1 MSADVTAHEGVQDAT
16 EPAHKPLRADA
27 QRNYDKIIET
37 ARQMFR
43 EKSAD
48 VSMDAIAKRAG
59 VGPGTLYRH
68 FPSRDA
74 LVDAVMLD
82 WVKRVTASADEV
94 IATGGTS
101 REVLVAWLDEFFDH
115 VSRYQGAAAKFGAA
129 MDDPT
134 SPMYRKCVALGQA
147 NRSVLASVEERGDLR
162 EGVDPR
168 EVMRMVTGIA
178 SVADQSGIGHEG
190 AAGMLA
196 IVADGVLRA

>member
-1 MSADVTAHEGVQDAT
+1 MSADTSVDEVA
-16 EPAHKPLRADA
+16 PAPARKPLRADA

-68 FPSRDA
+68 FPTRDD

-82 WVKRVTASADEV
+82 WANRVQASATEV
-94 IATGGTS
+94 IEAGGTS
-101 REVLVAWLDEFFDH
+101 REVLMAWLEQFFDH

-129 MDDPT
+129 MDDQS

-147 NRSVLASVEERGDLR
+147 NRSVLDSVAARGDLR
-162 EGVDPR
+162 AGVEAR

-178 SVADQSGIGHEG
+178 AVADQSGLARDG
-190 AAGMLA
+190 AQAMLT